1 MSAVIKSWKNVLETV
16 ENLQNSYS
24 VSFSCRSTP
33 MKLPNSFNALSKMVM
48 LYVAPKALP
57 GTVDKA
63 FQHSA
68 NKASQTDAVIVH
80 TPGWVV

>member
-1 MSAVIKSWKNVLETV
+1 
-16 ENLQNSYS
+16 
-24 VSFSCRSTP
+24 